1 MFKYICSLL
10 FFCLSYSLSL
20 PAAALPVESFAS
32 LPDVAQLR
40 LSPSGEQISAVIR
53 ISAENTKGTAVQ
65 VTDLKSGKNKL
76 VLFTD
81 NKKYD
86 ISWVSWK
93 DEKTLLVGTVY
104 PSKIDTWI
112 NISRVSGKTRATQ
125 LMVIDL
131 EQDKI
136 FTPFSSK
143 FLKKYKITP
152 VIQDAVIDTLW
163 DEPDNLLMALPTNQA
178 MALGVRSFTGVYKVN
193 FRDQTI
199 RAYQASE
206 DHVYDWWAD
215 QQHRIRAGFYV
226 DDKGTRKIV
235 VKNSTDEK
243 WQTLWPHTLFSEDE
257 VTPLGFG
264 IDPNILYIRAYH
276 EKRLAIFKVNLTDKN
291 LTRELVF
298 SDPVYD
304 VNGGLV
310 YSPLTRD
317 VIGITYSANGGFTFF
332 DPDLKKLQASIDK
345 AMPNSKNFI
354 YAFSKDMQTFLV
366 FSSSDVDSGTFYV
379 GRRNPIR
386 LNAVAYRYKQLESAL
401 MSPTKRYDY
410 NARDGLAIE
419 AYLTLPKNSAGKKLA
434 TIIFPHGG
442 PIARDDDNFDY
453 WTQYFA
459 DKGYAILQ
467 MNFRGSSGQ
476 GLDFRNAGLKNW
488 GMEMQNDIEDGARK
502 LIADGIADEQ
512 SLCILGASY
521 GGYAALMGAVKTP
534 DFYKCVVS
542 VAGVSNV
549 FELVKDNRAFWRS
562 YNPVDEQI
570 GNDNKHLK
578 EISPVNYADKI
589 KVPVLLVHGDDD
601 RQVPV
606 KHSTQMRDALLK
618 AGKNVTYLELPDE
631 DHYLSNNEN
640 RVATFKAI
648 DSFLDKN
655 LPVKK

>member
-1 MFKYICSLL
+1 MFKYIFSLL
-10 FFCLSYSLSL
+10 FFCLYYSL
-20 PAAALPVESFAS
+20 PTAALPIESFAS
-32 LPDVAQLR
+32 LPDVSQIK
-40 LSPSGEQISAVIR
+40 LSPSGEKISSIIR
-53 ISAENTKGTAVQ
+53 ISTEGMNGTAVQ
-65 VTDLKSGKNKL
+65 VTELKSTQSKL

-93 DEKTLLVGTVY
+93 DEKTLLVGVIY
-104 PSKIDTWI
+104 PSKIDTWVGM
-112 NISRVSGKTRATQ
+112 SRVNAKTRATQ
-125 LMVIDL
+125 LMIVDL
-131 EQDKI
+131 EKDQI
-136 FTPFSSK
+136 LTPFSSN
-143 FLKKYKITP
+143 FLKKYKIMP
-152 VIQDAVIDTLW
+152 IAQDVVVDALS
-163 DEPDNLLMALPTNQA
+163 DEPDHLLMALPTNQSLA
-178 MALGVRSFTGVYKVN
+178 MGTRSFMGVYKVN
-193 FRDQTI
+193 FRNQSVHS
-199 RAYQASE
+199 YQASE
-206 DHVYDWWAD
+206 DYVYEWLAD

-226 DDKGTRKIV
+226 HDDGTRKIIL
-235 VKNSTDEK
+235 KNSTDEK
-243 WQTLWPHTLFSEDE
+243 WQALWPYKAFSADE
-257 VTPLGFG
+257 VTLLGFG
-264 IDPNILYIRAYH
+264 LDPNILYIRAYH
-276 EKRLAIFKVNLTDKN
+276 EKRLAIFKVNLADKN

-310 YSPLTRD
+310 YSPITKD
-317 VIGITYSANGGFTFF
+317 VIGVTYSLNGGFTFF
-332 DPDLKKLQASIDK
+332 DPELKKLQASIDK
-345 AMPNSKNFI
+345 AMPNSKNYI
-354 YAFSKDMQTFLV
+354 YAFSQDMQTFLA
-366 FSSSDVDSGTFYV
+366 FSSSDIDSGTYYV

-386 LNAVAYRYKQLESAL
+386 LNAIASRYKKLDSAL

-410 NARDGLAIE
+410 KARDGLAIE
-419 AYLTLPKNSAGKKLA
+419 AYLTLPKNSSGKKLA
-434 TIIFPHGG
+434 AIVFPHGG
-442 PIARDDDNFDY
+442 PIARDDDSFDY

-459 DKGYAILQ
+459 DKGYAVLQ
-467 MNFRGSSGQ
+467 MNFRGSAGQ

-534 DFYKCVVS
+534 EFYKCAVS

-549 FELVKDNRAFWRS
+549 FEMVKDKRDNFSS
-562 YNPVDEQI
+562 YNVVDEQI

-589 KVPVLLVHGDDD
+589 KVPVLLIHGDDD

-648 DSFLDKN
+648 DSFLDKY

>member
-1 MFKYICSLL
+1 MCKYICSLL
-10 FFCLSYSLSL
+10 FFCLCYSL
-20 PAAALPVESFAS
+20 PTAALPVESFAS
-32 LPDVAQLR
+32 LPDVSQLK
-40 LSPSGEQISAVIR
+40 LSPSGEKISSVIR
-53 ISAENTKGTAVQ
+53 INAENTNGTAVQ

-86 ISWVSWK
+86 IYWVSWK
-93 DEKTLLVGTVY
+93 DEKTLLVGVMY

-125 LMVIDL
+125 LMIIDL

-152 VIQDAVIDTLW
+152 VIQDAVVDILW
-163 DEPDNLLMALPTNQA
+163 DEPDHLLMALPTNQSLA
-178 MALGVRSFTGVYKVN
+178 MGARSFTGIYKVN
-193 FRDQTI
+193 FRDQSI
-199 RAYQASE
+199 HPYQASE
-206 DHVYDWWAD
+206 DHVYEWWAD
-215 QQHRIRAGFYV
+215 QQHRIRAGFYA
-226 DDKGTRKIV
+226 DDNGTRKIIL
-235 VKNSTDEK
+235 KNATDEK
-243 WQTLWPHTLFSEDE
+243 WQALWPHKIFSVDE

-264 IDPNILYIRAYH
+264 LDPNILYVRAYH
-276 EKRLAIFKVNLTDKN
+276 EKRLAIFKVNISDKN

-304 VNGGLV
+304 VNGELV
-310 YSPLTRD
+310 YSPITKD
-317 VIGITYSANGGFTFF
+317 VIGITYSSNGGFTFF
-332 DPDLKKLQASIDK
+332 DADLKKLQTSIDK

-354 YAFSKDMQTFLV
+354 YAFSNDMQTFLV
-366 FSSSDVDSGTFYV
+366 SSSSDVDSGTFYV

-386 LNAVAYRYKQLESAL
+386 LNAVAYRYKQLDSTL

-410 NARDGLAIE
+410 KARDGLAIE
-419 AYLTLPKNSAGKKLA
+419 AYLTLPKNSSGKKLA

-459 DKGYAILQ
+459 DKGYAVLQ
-467 MNFRGSSGQ
+467 MNFRGSAGQ

-512 SLCILGASY
+512 AMGILGASY
-521 GGYAALMGAVKTP
+521 GGYAALMGVVKTP
-534 DFYKCVVS
+534 DLYKFAVS
-542 VAGVSNV
+542 FAGVSNV
-549 FELVKDNRAFWRS
+549 FEMVKDKRDHFSS
-562 YNPVDEQI
+562 YNVVDEQI

-589 KVPVLLVHGDDD
+589 KVPVLLIHGDDD

-618 AGKNVTYLELPDE
+618 AGKNVTYLELPNE
-631 DHYLSNNEN
+631 DHYLTNNEN
-640 RVATFKAI
+640 RIATFKAI

-655 LPVKK
+655 LPIKK

>member
-10 FFCLSYSLSL
+10 FFCLCYSL
-20 PAAALPVESFAS
+20 PTFALPVESFAS
-32 LPDVAQLR
+32 LPDVSQLK
-40 LSPSGEQISAVIR
+40 LSPSGEKISSVIR
-53 ISAENTKGTAVQ
+53 VSAENAKGTAVQ

-125 LMVIDL
+125 LMIIDL

-152 VIQDAVIDTLW
+152 VIQDAVVDILW
-163 DEPDNLLMALPTNQA
+163 DEPDHLLMALPTNQA
-178 MALGVRSFTGVYKVN
+178 MAMGVRSFTGVYKVN

-199 RAYQASE
+199 QSYQASE
-206 DHVYDWWAD
+206 DYVYDWWAD
-215 QQHRIRAGFYV
+215 QQHRIRAGFYA
-226 DDKGTRKIV
+226 DDNGTRKIV

-243 WQTLWPHTLFSEDE
+243 WQSLWPHKTFSEDE

-276 EKRLAIFKVNLTDKN
+276 EKRLAIFKVNLADKN
-291 LTRELVF
+291 STRELVF

-317 VIGITYSANGGFTFF
+317 VIGISYSANGGFTFF
-332 DPDLKKLQASIDK
+332 DPELKKLQASIDK

-410 NARDGLAIE
+410 KARDGLAIE
-419 AYLTLPKNSAGKKLA
+419 AYLTLPKNSAGKKLP

-459 DKGYAILQ
+459 DKGYAVLQ
-467 MNFRGSSGQ
+467 MNFRGSAGQ

-549 FELVKDNRAFWRS
+549 FELVKDNRSFWRS
-562 YNPVDEQI
+562 YNVVDEQI

-631 DHYLSNNEN
+631 DHYLTNNEN

>member
-1 MFKYICSLL
+1 MFKYIFSLL
-10 FFCLSYSLSL
+10 FFFCYSL
-20 PAAALPVESFAS
+20 PTVALPVESFAS
-32 LPDVAQLR
+32 LPDVSQLK
-40 LSPSGEQISAVIR
+40 LSPSGEKISSIIR
-53 ISAENTKGTAVQ
+53 ISTEGMNGTAVQ
-65 VTDLKSGKNKL
+65 VTELKSAQSKL

-93 DEKTLLVGTVY
+93 DEKTLLVGVVY
-104 PSKIDTWI
+104 PSKIDTWVG
-112 NISRVSGKTRATQ
+112 ISRVNAKTRATR
-125 LMVIDL
+125 LMIVDL
-131 EQDKI
+131 EKDQI
-136 FTPFSSK
+136 LTPFSSN
-143 FLKKYKITP
+143 FLKKYKIMP
-152 VIQDAVIDTLW
+152 IAQDVVVDTLS
-163 DEPDNLLMALPTNQA
+163 DEPDHLLMALPTNQSLA
-178 MALGVRSFTGVYKVN
+178 MGSRSFTGIYKVN
-193 FRDQTI
+193 FRDQSI
-199 RAYQASE
+199 HSYQMSE
-206 DHVYDWWAD
+206 DYVYEWLAD

-226 DDKGTRKIV
+226 HDDGTRKIIL
-235 VKNSTDEK
+235 KNATDEK
-243 WQTLWPHTLFSEDE
+243 WQALWPHKIFSVDE

-264 IDPNILYIRAYH
+264 LDPNILYIRAYH
-276 EKRLAIFKVNLTDKN
+276 EKRLAIFKVNLADKN

-310 YSPLTRD
+310 YSPITKD
-317 VIGITYSANGGFTFF
+317 VIGVTYSSNGGFTFF

-354 YAFSKDMQTFLV
+354 YAFSQDMQTFLV
-366 FSSSDVDSGTFYV
+366 FSSSDVDSGTFYL

-386 LNAVAYRYKQLESAL
+386 LNAVASRYKKLDSAL

-410 NARDGLAIE
+410 KARDGLAIE
-419 AYLTLPKNSAGKKLA
+419 AYLTLPKNSAGKNFA

-442 PIARDDDNFDY
+442 PISRDDDSFNY
-453 WTQYFA
+453 WTQYLA
-459 DKGYAILQ
+459 DKGYAVLQ
-467 MNFRGSSGQ
+467 MNFRGSAGQ

-534 DFYKCVVS
+534 EFYKCAVS
-542 VAGVSNV
+542 IAGVSNV
-549 FELVKDNRAFWRS
+549 FEMVKDNRDNFSS
-562 YNPVDEQI
+562 YNIVDEQI

-578 EISPVNYADKI
+578 EISPVNYAERI

-606 KHSTQMRDALLK
+606 KHSIQMRDALLK
-618 AGKNVTYLELPDE
+618 ASKNVTYLELPNE
-631 DHYLSNNEN
+631 DHYLTNNEN
-640 RVATFKAI
+640 RIATFKAI
-648 DSFLDKN
+648 DSFLDKH

>member
-1 MFKYICSLL
+1 MFKYIFSLL
-10 FFCLSYSLSL
+10 FFFCYSL
-20 PAAALPVESFAS
+20 PTAALPVESFAS
-32 LPDVAQLR
+32 LPDVSQLK
-40 LSPSGEQISAVIR
+40 LSPSGEKISSIIR
-53 ISAENTKGTAVQ
+53 ISTEVMNGTAVQ
-65 VTDLKSGKNKL
+65 VTELKSAQSKL

-93 DEKTLLVGTVY
+93 DEKTLLVGVVY
-104 PSKIDTWI
+104 PSKIDTWVG
-112 NISRVSGKTRATQ
+112 ISRVNAKTRATR
-125 LMVIDL
+125 LMIVDL
-131 EQDKI
+131 EKDQI
-136 FTPFSSK
+136 LTPFSSN
-143 FLKKYKITP
+143 FLKKYKIMP
-152 VIQDAVIDTLW
+152 IAQDVVVDTLS
-163 DEPDNLLMALPTNQA
+163 DEPDHLLMALPTNQSLA
-178 MALGVRSFTGVYKVN
+178 MGSRSFTGIYKVN
-193 FRDQTI
+193 FRDQSI
-199 RAYQASE
+199 HSYQMSE
-206 DHVYDWWAD
+206 DYVYEWLAD

-226 DDKGTRKIV
+226 HDDGTRKIIL
-235 VKNSTDEK
+235 KNATDEK
-243 WQTLWPHTLFSEDE
+243 WQALWPHKIFSVDE

-264 IDPNILYIRAYH
+264 LDPNILYIRAYH
-276 EKRLAIFKVNLTDKN
+276 EKRLAIFKVNLADKN

-310 YSPLTRD
+310 YSPITKD
-317 VIGITYSANGGFTFF
+317 VIGVTYSANGGFTFF

-354 YAFSKDMQTFLV
+354 YAFSQDMQTFLV
-366 FSSSDVDSGTFYV
+366 FSSSDVDSGTFYL

-386 LNAVAYRYKQLESAL
+386 LNAVASRYKKLDSAL

-410 NARDGLAIE
+410 KARDGLAIE
-419 AYLTLPKNSAGKKLA
+419 AYLTLPKNSAGKNFA

-442 PIARDDDNFDY
+442 PISRDDDSFNY
-453 WTQYFA
+453 WTQYLA
-459 DKGYAILQ
+459 DKGYAVLQ
-467 MNFRGSSGQ
+467 MNFRGSAGQ

-502 LIADGIADEQ
+502 LIADGIADEK

-534 DFYKCVVS
+534 EFYKCAVS
-542 VAGVSNV
+542 IAGVSNV
-549 FELVKDNRAFWRS
+549 FEMVKDNRDNFSS
-562 YNPVDEQI
+562 YNIVDEQI

-578 EISPVNYADKI
+578 EISPVNYADRI

-606 KHSTQMRDALLK
+606 KHSIQMRDALLK
-618 AGKNVTYLELPDE
+618 AGKNVTYLELPNE
-631 DHYLSNNEN
+631 DHYLTNNEN
-640 RVATFKAI
+640 RIATFKAI
-648 DSFLDKN
+648 DSFLDKH